1 MSHLPGRPAPAHL
14 PTATRLAY
22 WVAQTL
28 AHLLLPVIAGLL
40 LWRGRREPGYLHH
53 LSHRLGLGPRPAP
66 GAIWVFA
73 ASLGETRTI
82 TPLVQRLRA
91 AGHAVVLS
99 HQTPAGLAEG
109 WRSLGDDDGI
119 THCYVPLDLFWAV
132 RLFLSRMRPAALI
145 VVEIEIWPAMLI
157 ETARRGIP
165 LIMANGNLL
174 ERSVQRRRG
183 LRRHI
188 LALYRLFSAI
198 FTRDARYRD
207 RYVQIGV
214 DPGRI
219 QVVGDLK
226 YDQWIDPAQ
235 PPMGRA
241 VRARWP
247 GAKHV
252 LMIASSI
259 EAEEPLLVPMV
270 VRLLA
275 RDPGLRVVWVPRS
288 PQRFGAVAQALTAK
302 GLSVARRS
310 DLGEGM
316 AGAMPAV
323 QVLVGDS
330 LGEMNAYYPIADLVF
345 VGASLVDMGG
355 HNLIEPMALGLPVVM
370 GPSIFGIRLS
380 ADHAAR
386 AGAFTSLPDASALE
400 ARIGELLTNPDALAR
415 MTEAACSLANHGAGA
430 SDRTQEGI
438 KVLLAT
444 PAIRGSGTV

>member
-1 MSHLPGRPAPAHL
+1 MPGHPAPADL
-14 PTATRLAY
+14 PIATRLTY
-22 WVAQTL
+22 WVAQGL
-28 AHLLLPVIAGLL
+28 AHLLLPVIAVLL
-40 LWRGRREPGYLHH
+40 LGRARREPGYLHH

-82 TPLVQRLRA
+82 IPLVQRLRA
-91 AGHAVVLS
+91 AGHAVVLT

-109 WRSLGDDDGI
+109 RRGLGTDAGV
-119 THCYVPLDLFWAV
+119 THCYVPLDLFWTV
-132 RLFLSRMRPAALI
+132 RLFLSRVRPAALI

-157 ETARRGIP
+157 ETARRGVP
-165 LIMANGNLL
+165 LILANGNLL
-174 ERSVQRRRG
+174 ERSVARRKG
-183 LRRHI
+183 LRRH
-188 LALYRLFSAI
+188 LMALYSLFRVI

-214 DPGRI
+214 DPARI

-241 VRARWP
+241 LRSRWP
-247 GAKHV
+247 GAARV

-270 VRLLA
+270 ERLLA
-275 RDPGLRVVWVPRS
+275 GDPGLRVLWVPRS
-288 PQRFGAVAQALTAK
+288 PQRFGAMVQTLTAR

-310 DLGEGM
+310 DLGAGM
-316 AGAMPAV
+316 AGPMPAV

-330 LGEMNAYYPIADLVF
+330 LGEMNAYYPMADLVF
-345 VGASLVDMGG
+345 VGASLVNMGG
-355 HNLIEPMALGLPVVM
+355 HNLIEPTALGLPVVM
-370 GPSIFGIRLS
+370 GPSIYGIRHS

-386 AGAFTSLPDASALE
+386 AGAFESLPDAAALE
-400 ARIGELLTNPDALAR
+400 ARIRELLADADALAR
-415 MTEAACSLANHGAGA
+415 MSGAAGGLANYGAGS
-430 SDRTQEGI
+430 SDRTLEGI
-438 KVLLAT
+438 KALLTAT
-444 PAIRGSGTV
+444 AFRESGTA